1 MNEAELEQMRQ
12 WVHLPADQVGNNNNK
27 LDIQG
32 MLRETREA
40 NDMEQVQDEFTT
52 NKYVVVNEIAA
63 HEHMALVCNVYM
75 HATTGKK
82 FYKWWIWT
90 LIAIRYK
97 CTWANS
103 KKVNL

>member
-82 FYKWWIWT
+82 ILQVVDLDTNRDSLQMHLGKQ
-90 LIAIRYK
+90 
-97 CTWANS
+97 
-103 KKVNL
+103 